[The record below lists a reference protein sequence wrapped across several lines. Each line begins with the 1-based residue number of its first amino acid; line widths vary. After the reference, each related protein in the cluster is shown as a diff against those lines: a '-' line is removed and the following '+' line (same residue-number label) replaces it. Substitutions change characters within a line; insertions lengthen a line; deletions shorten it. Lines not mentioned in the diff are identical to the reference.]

1 MIRLLL
7 DSNRF
12 IDFCAGL
19 EEVVSQLETAA
30 AVFVPFIVLAE
41 IRAGGFVTKR
51 GQNQTRQLQM
61 LLQQPGVYVAHST
74 DATCHHY
81 AVLYAQ
87 LKKSGRPI
95 PTNDLWI
102 AALAVELGLVLY
114 SRDRHFD
121 HLPQIPRI
129 AN

>member
-12 IDFCAGL
+12 IDFCAG
-19 EEVVSQLETAA
+19 EEDVIEQLETAA
-30 AVFVPFIVLAE
+30 AVFVPFIVLGE
-41 IRAGGFVTKR
+41 IRAGALVTKR
-51 GQNQTRQLQM
+51 GQSQVRQLQM
-61 LLQQPGVYVAHST
+61 LLHQPGVHVAQSS

-81 AVLYAQ
+81 ATLYAQ
-87 LKKSGRPI
+87 LKKSGTPV

-121 HLPQIPRI
+121 YFPQIPRI
-129 AN
+129 AR